1 MRKTDYGNNGY
12 IFIMGSK
19 VNNGSSIKSLKLIKT
34 LRKLAGKG
42 WQDGQVLTA
51 KVRVHKLKFMLM
63 TLAAGVYYIW
73 QERKPVNLPIKKQK
87 S

>member
-1 MRKTDYGNNGY
+1 
-12 IFIMGSK
+12 MGSK
-19 VNNGSSIKSLKLIKT
+19 VHNGVCNQRKLFRWSIKSLKLIKT